1 MVGLLTR
8 VMPFPGIGIPSPDI
22 PYVPS
27 PTLLSPDDTRIDVT
41 DYAAIVERS
50 ATRLR
55 FIRPITDG
63 NNYQH
68 CSPGSRARIRTD
80 ATSVTF
86 KVYYNGLVTRLGA
99 RNFISTL
106 LVDGVVAATFTN
118 PNGETAT
125 ATVVYTL
132 SLSGVSMRTVEL
144 VWPYGDGMDL
154 VSIEVNVGATFEA
167 PAARPSAILA
177 AQGDSITHG
186 FLATK
191 TTDSWAYKLADAKG
205 RRLLNEANGS
215 NTAVAAQA
223 SSLAGS
229 GADRVIYMI
238 GYNNFVAQTALAT
251 FQAAV
256 EGWIN
261 NAEAALPS
269 AKIYV
274 ISPIYS
280 PNTGTIT
287 LAQYRTAVQAAV
299 TAAGGANVTFV
310 NGLSIMTNSSDR
322 LVDTIHP
329 NDLGAGEIATALG
342 ALVVA

>member
-27 PTLLSPDDTRIDVT
+27 PTLLPPDDSRIDVT

-50 ATRLR
+50 AMRLR

-80 ATSVTF
+80 ATSITF

-132 SLSGVSMRTVEL
+132 SLTGASMRTIEL
-144 VWPYGDGMDL
+144 IWPYADGMDL
-154 VSIEVNVGATFEA
+154 LSIEVNLGATFGT
-167 PAARPSAILA
+167 PAARPSGILA
-177 AQGDSITHG
+177 VQGDSISHG

-191 TTDSWAYKLADAKG
+191 TTDSWAYKLAVAKG

-223 SSLAGS
+223 NSLAGS
-229 GADRVIYMI
+229 GADRVTYMI

-287 LAQYRTAVQAAV
+287 LAQYRTSVQAAV
-299 TAAGGANVTFV
+299 TAAGGANVTYV
-310 NGLSIMTNSSDR
+310 NGLSIMTNSNDR
-322 LVDTIHP
+322 LADTIHP
-329 NDLGAGEIATALG
+329 NDLGGSEINTNLAA
-342 ALVVA
+342 VVA

>member
-22 PYVPS
+22 PYVAS
-27 PTLLSPDDTRIDVT
+27 PTFLKPDDARIDVT
-41 DYAAIVERS
+41 DYASIVERS

-80 ATSVTF
+80 ATSITF
-86 KVYYNGLVTRLGA
+86 KVFYNGLVTRLDA

-106 LVDGVVAATFTN
+106 LVDGVVAATFTS
-118 PNGETAT
+118 PVGDTGS

-132 SLSGVSMRTVEL
+132 SLTGVSMRTIEL
-144 VWPYGDGMDL
+144 IWPYGDGMDL
-154 VSIEVNVGATFEA
+154 FSIEVNLGATFET
-167 PAARPSAILA
+167 PAGRPTGVLVL
-177 AQGDSITHG
+177 QGDSITHG

-191 TTDSWAYKLADAKG
+191 TTDSWAYKLAAAKG
-205 RRLLNEANGS
+205 RQLLNEANGS
-215 NTAVAAQA
+215 NTAVATQA
-223 SSLAGS
+223 NSLAGS
-229 GADRVIYMI
+229 GADRVTYMI

-251 FQAAV
+251 FQASV

-261 NAEAALPS
+261 NAEAALPT

-280 PNTGTIT
+280 PNTNTIT
-287 LAQYRTAVQAAV
+287 LAQYRSAIQSAVAN
-299 TAAGGANVTFV
+299 AGGANVTYI
-310 NGLSIMTNSSDR
+310 NGLSIMPNSADR
-322 LVDTIHP
+322 LADTIHP
-329 NDLGAGEIATALG
+329 NDLGASEIAAALSVLI
-342 ALVVA
+342 AA